1 MNPRIS
7 RLLTTAALA
16 GSLLLAV
23 APAALAHDASGRTS
37 GGSYGDWGRGDYG
50 FGDYRGVEAASYIN
64 PDTGAATANPD
75 VDPQSNCFRRDQR
88 DNQALSPAGTATNN
102 VHNDACFLDD
112 RGNKVNGP
120 ASFQSRGVGFIS
132 ACPDPDG
139 NATNN
144 NLDGGTNEFAR
155 LTDTNGDGRNDLCF
169 QSAYQTGKGA
179 GDFEFHARL
188 NNTTMNGTQY
198 VTWCADANQN
208 GCRDE
213 YVKDSISIEWG
224 QTSSWGGWGR

>member
-16 GSLLLAV
+16 GSLLIAA
-23 APAALAHDASGRTS
+23 APAALAHDESGS
-37 GGSYGDWGRGDYG
+37 ISSYGDWGRGDYG
-50 FGDYRGVEAASYIN
+50 FGSFRGVEAASYIN

-75 VDPQSNCFRRDQR
+75 VDPQSSCYRPDQR
-88 DNQALSPAGTATNN
+88 DNQALSEPGTTNRN

-120 ASFQSRGVGFIS
+120 ASFQSRGVGSIS

-139 NATNN
+139 A
-144 NLDGGTNEFAR
+144 GPEFAR
-155 LTDTNGDGRNDLCF
+155 LSDTNGDGRNDLCF
-169 QSAYQTGKGA
+169 QSAYQTKGIA
-179 GDFEFHARL
+179 GDFEFHARH

-224 QTSSWGGWGR
+224 QTGSYGGWGR

>member
-16 GSLLLAV
+16 GSLLIAA
-23 APAALAHDASGRTS
+23 APAALAHDF
-37 GGSYGDWGRGDYG
+37 GS
-50 FGDYRGVEAASYIN
+50 FRGVEAASYIN

-75 VDPQSNCFRRDQR
+75 VDPQSSCFRPDQR
-88 DNQALSPAGTATNN
+88 DNQALSDAGTANRN

-139 NATNN
+139 A
-144 NLDGGTNEFAR
+144 GPEFAR
-155 LTDTNGDGRNDLCF
+155 LSDTNGDGRNDLCF
-169 QSAYQTGKGA
+169 QSAYQTKGIA

-224 QTSSWGGWGR
+224 QTGSYGGWGR